1 VNNYDPIA
9 RYYDFLSRLFFG
21 RSEILAQVGLLGY
34 VPAGSRMLIVGG
46 GTGWILEEIA
56 DRYPAGLRITYVE
69 SSGEM
74 MRLAKRRRVG
84 GIVVSF
90 VEQPIE
96 AFVTD
101 ERYDCILTGFL
112 FDNFSAGLAA
122 RVIGRLCPMLEADGC
137 WLFADFYYRRRE
149 SRFWQGL
156 MLRVMY
162 FSARLICKVDA
173 RELPDMDD
181 LFAQAGFSPVRI
193 SWYYRGFIK
202 AVAYRRGGS

>member
-21 RSEILAQVGLLGY
+21 RSELLAQVELLGY
-34 VPAGSRMLIVGG
+34 VRAGSRMLIVGG

-56 DRYPAGLRITYVE
+56 VRYPAGLRITYVE
-69 SSGEM
+69 SSGAM
-74 MRLAKRRRVG
+74 MRLARKRAVG
-84 GIVVSF
+84 ASVVSF
-90 VEQPIE
+90 VELPVE
-96 AFVTD
+96 EFVAE

-112 FDNFSAGLAA
+112 FDNFSAELARRVVGL
-122 RVIGRLCPMLEADGC
+122 LSPMLEARGC

-162 FSARLICKVDA
+162 FSARLICRVDA
-173 RELPDMDD
+173 RELPDMDA
-181 LFAQAGFSPVRI
+181 LFAQAGFAPDRI
-193 SWYYRGFIK
+193 SWYYKGFIK
-202 AVAYRRGGS
+202 AVAYRRVRS

>member
-1 VNNYDPIA
+1 M
-9 RYYDFLSRLFFG
+9 
-21 RSEILAQVGLLGY
+21 AQVELLGY
-34 VPAGSRMLIVGG
+34 VAAGSRMLIVGG

-56 DRYPAGLRITYVE
+56 ERFPGGLHITYVE
-69 SSGEM
+69 SSGAM
-74 MRLAKRRRVG
+74 MRLARRRHVG
-84 GIVVSF
+84 ASVVSF
-90 VEQPIE
+90 VELPIE
-96 AFVTD
+96 EFETE

-112 FDNFSAGLAA
+112 FDNFSPGLAE
-122 RVIGRLCPMLEADGC
+122 RVIGWLCPMLEADGC

-181 LFAQAGFSPVRI
+181 LFAQARFVPVRI
-193 SWYYRGFIK
+193 RWYYRGFIK
-202 AVAYRRGGS
+202 AVAYRRG

>member
-21 RSEILAQVGLLGY
+21 RTEIEAQVGLLASV
-34 VPAGSRMLIVGG
+34 VPGSRMLIVGG

-56 DRYPAGLRITYVE
+56 VRYPAGLRITYVE

-74 MRLAKRRRVG
+74 MRRARRRAVG
-84 GIVVSF
+84 ANMVSY
-90 VEQPIE
+90 VEGPIE
-96 AFVTD
+96 EFVV
-101 ERYDCILTGFL
+101 EEKYDSILTGFL
-112 FDNFSAGLAA
+112 FDNFSAGLAE
-122 RVIGRLCPMLEADGC
+122 RVVGQLCPMLERDGC
-137 WLFADFYYRRRE
+137 WLFADFYYKRRQ

-156 MLRVMY
+156 MLGLMY

-173 RELPDMDD
+173 RELPDMDGF
-181 LFAQAGFSPVRI
+181 FARAGFVPVQV

-202 AVAYRRGGS
+202 AVAYRRG

>member
-1 VNNYDPIA
+1 
-9 RYYDFLSRLFFG
+9 
-21 RSEILAQVGLLGY
+21 LAQVELLGY
-34 VPAGSRMLIVGG
+34 VAAGSRILIVGG

-74 MRLAKRRRVG
+74 MRLARRRRVG
-84 GIVVSF
+84 ASVVSF
-90 VEQPIE
+90 VELPIE

-112 FDNFSAGLAA
+112 FDNFSALVAE
-122 RVIGRLCPMLEADGC
+122 RVIGWLCPMLKAEGC

-149 SRFWQGL
+149 SRFWHGL

-173 RELPDMDD
+173 YELPDMDE
-181 LFAQAGFSPVRI
+181 LFAQAGFVPVRV

-202 AVAYRRGGS
+202 AVAYRRG

>member
-1 VNNYDPIA
+1 M
-9 RYYDFLSRLFFG
+9 
-21 RSEILAQVGLLGY
+21 AQVELLGY
-34 VPAGSRMLIVGG
+34 VAEGSRILIVGG

-74 MRLAKRRRVG
+74 MRLARRRRLG
-84 GIVVSF
+84 ASVVSF
-90 VEQPIE
+90 VELPIE
-96 AFVTD
+96 EFVAD

-112 FDNFSAGLAA
+112 FDNFSAGLAE
-122 RVIGRLCPMLEADGC
+122 RVIGWLCPMLAADGC

-181 LFAQAGFSPVRI
+181 LFAKARFVPVRVR
-193 SWYYRGFIK
+193 WYYRGFIK
-202 AVAYRRGGS
+202 AVAYRRG

>member
-21 RSEILAQVGLLGY
+21 RTEIEAQVALLAFMA
-34 VPAGSRMLIVGG
+34 PGSRMLIVGG

-74 MRLAKRRRVG
+74 MRMARLRRVG
-84 GIVVSF
+84 ASVVSF
-90 VEQPIE
+90 VELPVE
-96 AFVTD
+96 EFVA
-101 ERYDCILTGFL
+101 EELFDCILTGFL
-112 FDNFSAGLAA
+112 FDNFSGVRAA
-122 RVIGRLCPMLEADGC
+122 QVVRQLYPMLERKGC
-137 WLFADFYYRRRE
+137 WLFADFYCQRRE
-149 SRFWQGL
+149 SRFWQRL

-162 FSARLICKVDA
+162 FSARLICKVEA
-173 RELPDMDD
+173 EALPDMDS
-181 LFAQAGFSPVRI
+181 LFAQAGLAPVHI

-202 AVAYRRGGS
+202 AVAYRRG

>member
-21 RSEILAQVGLLGY
+21 RTEIEAQVELLAFAS
-34 VPAGSRMLIVGG
+34 PGSRMLIVGG

-84 GIVVSF
+84 TSVVSF
-90 VEQPIE
+90 VEVPIE
-96 AFVTD
+96 EFVTE

-122 RVIGRLCPMLEADGC
+122 RVIRWLCPMLEGDGC

-173 RELPDMDD
+173 RELPDMDS
-181 LFAQAGFSPVRI
+181 LFVQAGFTPVHI

-202 AVAYRRGGS
+202 AVAYRRG

>member
-1 VNNYDPIA
+1 M
-9 RYYDFLSRLFFG
+9 
-21 RSEILAQVGLLGY
+21 AQVELLGY
-34 VPAGSRMLIVGG
+34 VAAGSRMLIVGG

-74 MRLAKRRRVG
+74 MRLARRRRVG
-84 GIVVSF
+84 ASVVSF
-90 VEQPIE
+90 VELPIE
-96 AFVTD
+96 EFVTD

-112 FDNFSAGLAA
+112 FDNFSAGMAA
-122 RVIGRLCPMLEADGC
+122 RVIRWLCPLLEAEGC

-173 RELPDMDD
+173 RELPDMDG
-181 LFAQAGFSPVRI
+181 LFAQAGFAPVRVC
-193 SWYYRGFIK
+193 WYYRGFIK
-202 AVAYRRGGS
+202 AVAYRRG